1 MSRKASERD
10 RRFDV
15 FDYTDEDERVETESA
30 KILGKFKKPK
40 CARTPSPLDKYKFL
54 QCFSRPNEIS
64 NRPIDLDMEV
74 ADGSKTKQK
83 EVNSEPIALDTEV
96 TKHRVS
102 QGCKTRGKKGI
113 NGPIEVDAE
122 VLQSRKTRE
131 KKNINGPIYIDAEVL
146 QSCKTQVKK
155 NISGPID
162 VDAEVL
168 QSCKTREKKISD
180 GPIDIES
187 EEMKVTKTTQ
197 KSSRDKCGDID
208 ASVTGQQRTFRG
220 YCPVSITQE
229 KISNLNTSLQAFS
242 SNCENEQV
250 TIISDDDGRTGMSSS
265 SAFACSSVECTDSPE
280 EQLSAHGSH
289 EHQIET
295 ENVQVVIAPD
305 FMLYKGIYS
314 TECQLIFS
322 KTSLK
327 CKGLT
332 VNGTKKKFSFV
343 WTVGDI
349 ISIEAQWWEGVETAI
364 INLGLRSKSS
374 RSAGFANE
382 TSAIDAL
389 KFAVYDPCW
398 SERQAAIRSLSV
410 RYNDRWKTTSAD
422 NEENAFMGQNSRF
435 FSEPSI
441 SDFDEHVKEVIYPK
455 GDPDAVSISKRDV
468 ALLQPKTFINDTII
482 DFYIN
487 FFFRKLADQDKD
499 LSGAFQARAAFQ
511 RVHKWTRKVDIFEKD
526 YIFIPV
532 NYSYLSEEWKERH
545 RDAADDVPSKFL
557 HVQFVPL
564 ELPQQENSFDCGLFL
579 LHYVELFLLEA
590 PTNFKPSKITGSSN
604 FLNRKWFPPN
614 EASLKRFRIKKLIYE
629 ILEEQSRGSTLADSL
644 NLHPSSLLPIRNE
657 HETGVQF
664 LEQFSSSG
672 ESSHRHSSKSNVKQ
686 GSNKLSLSLQSPKDS
701 RLAIFERYENE
712 RYKVGI
718 RGVLLSDENHQQIN
732 TLHRKNV
739 MSPIEEIETPAAESP
754 SEVNGQQHVPGSI
767 SEACLSMRY
776 LSEDFGVR
784 MNQQN
789 PLHFEDS
796 AIDSCCGDS
805 LDSSSEMRRLEEDD
819 QHLPEL
825 EESSHQGKTNKA
837 ESCSTS
843 NEGYFDCVVE
853 DSEESSGGIMHDD
866 EDIQSTFSPSSFL
879 RNVSALSR
887 RQANLTTEELHLK
900 EIKTP
905 LRCRR

>member
-10 RRFDV
+10 RRLEV
-15 FDYTDEDERVETESA
+15 FDFTDEDKRVEKESA
-30 KILGKFKKPK
+30 KILCKFKKPK
-40 CARTPSPLDKYKFL
+40 RCAQTPSPLDKYKFL
-54 QCFSRPNEIS
+54 QRF
-64 NRPIDLDMEV
+64 

-102 QGCKTRGKKGI
+102 RGCKTRGKKGI

-131 KKNINGPIYIDAEVL
+131 KKNTSGPIYIDAEVL
-146 QSCKTQVKK
+146 QSCKTREKK
-155 NISGPID
+155 NISGP
-162 VDAEVL
+162 
-168 QSCKTREKKISD
+168 
-180 GPIDIES
+180 
-187 EEMKVTKTTQ
+187 
-197 KSSRDKCGDID
+197 
-208 ASVTGQQRTFRG
+208 
-220 YCPVSITQE
+220 
-229 KISNLNTSLQAFS
+229 ISNLNTSLQSFS

-280 EQLSAHGSH
+280 EQLSAHSSH

-305 FMLYKGIYS
+305 FILYKGIYS
-314 TECQLIFS
+314 TECQLTFS

-349 ISIEAQWWEGVETAI
+349 ISIEAQWCEGLETAI

-374 RSAGFANE
+374 RSAGNANE
-382 TSAIDAL
+382 TSAIEAL

-410 RYNDRWKTTSAD
+410 RYNDRWKTTSA
-422 NEENAFMGQNSRF
+422 
-435 FSEPSI
+435 
-441 SDFDEHVKEVIYPK
+441 FDEHGKEVIYPK

-482 DFYIN
+482 DFYIKYLKSKIQPEEQHRFHFFN
-487 FFFRKLADQDKD
+487 SFFFRKLADQDKD
-499 LSGAFQARAAFQ
+499 LSGACQARAAFQ

-532 NYSYLSEEWKERH
+532 NYSFHWSLIVICHPGEVANLKGKSIIKRFQRYLSEEWKERH

-614 EASLKRFRIKKLIYE
+614 EVSLKRFRIKKLIYE

-672 ESSHRHSSKSNVKQ
+672 ESSHCHSSKSNVKQ
-686 GSNKLSLSLQSPKDS
+686 GSKKLSLSLQSPKDS
-701 RLAIFERYENE
+701 RLAIFERYNI
-712 RYKVGI
+712 GI
-718 RGVLLSDENHQQIN
+718 CGVLLSDENHQQIN

-739 MSPIEEIETPAAESP
+739 MSPIEEIDTPASESP
-754 SEVNGQQHVPGSI
+754 SEVKGQQHITGPV
-767 SEACLSMRY
+767 SEAGLSMRY

-796 AIDSCCGDS
+796 AIDSCGVS
-805 LDSSSEMRRLEEDD
+805 LDYSSEMRLEDD

-825 EESSHQGKTNKA
+825 EESSHQGKTDKP

-843 NEGYFDCVVE
+843 NEGYFDCIVE

-887 RQANLTTEELHLK
+887 RQADLTTELDLK